1 MFFNNSVK
9 EDNVMSFSVKK
20 GNLLEAETDA
30 IVIPASPQVS
40 QGCGVSRHVYEAAG
54 NWHQH
59 L

>member
-54 NWHQH
+54 N
-59 L
+59 

>member
-1 MFFNNSVK
+1 
-9 EDNVMSFSVKK
+9 MSFSVKK

-54 NWHQH
+54 KMSSSGRERKSDI
-59 L
+59 